1 MCACLLYCLPPCLA
15 ISTDATAA
23 VAASAGTFF
32 LLPPGM
38 AGSGKTTLIQ
48 RVNSHMHQQKL
59 NGYIINLD
67 PAVSHLPYGAN
78 IDIRDT
84 VSSLLQFRLRT
95 SAAVQLPQRFLSKQY
110 CIEQLLRLRQLRW
123 QLRWPIVAEEMQK
136 LCRTQDHVA
145 AVSEQQ
151 QHGVGSWLD
160 AAVSCVAYTRSC
172 TCRRVHLGQIN
183 TCHML
188 QALLCPLISTC
199 KASIVSGLFTLDC
212 LVISARCLCVCR
224 VRCTAGELQER
235 DEAVRPGAQRRHPHS
250 MQPVR
255 HTL

>member
-1 MCACLLYCLPPCLA
+1 
-15 ISTDATAA
+15 
-23 VAASAGTFF
+23 
-32 LLPPGM
+32 M

-136 LCRTQDHVA
+136 LCRSYAERRIMWLQS
-145 AVSEQQ
+145 VS
-151 QHGVGSWLD
+151 S
-160 AAVSCVAYTRSC
+160 S
-172 TCRRVHLGQIN
+172 
-183 TCHML
+183 
-188 QALLCPLISTC
+188 
-199 KASIVSGLFTLDC
+199 
-212 LVISARCLCVCR
+212 
-224 VRCTAGELQER
+224 
-235 DEAVRPGAQRRHPHS
+235 S
-250 MQPVR
+250 MV
-255 HTL
+255 